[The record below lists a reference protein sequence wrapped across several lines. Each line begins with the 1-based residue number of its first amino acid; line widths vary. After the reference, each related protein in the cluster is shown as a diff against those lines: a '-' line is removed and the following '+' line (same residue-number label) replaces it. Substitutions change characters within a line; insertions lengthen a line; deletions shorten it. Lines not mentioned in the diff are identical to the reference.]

1 MMRIIAIAAVLGG
14 IVLIG
19 ASQQGVAPW
28 SFSRSGEGA
37 RQLRRELGLAPVLT
51 AGS

>member
-14 IVLIG
+14 IVLLG

-28 SFSRSGEGA
+28 PFADQEGK
-37 RQLRRELGLAPVLT
+37 RGNCVENCG
-51 AGS
+51 